1 MDRCGLFVD
10 AGYLYAAGGELCCGE
25 RKRSKFDVDVAG
37 FVTALTDIVTDDCGL
52 PLLRVYWYDGAKR
65 RIPTR
70 FQQDVAA
77 VTNVKLRLGS
87 MNGRNQQKG
96 VDALIYRDLI
106 TLARERSIAHAYL
119 VSGDEDL
126 REGVQSAQELGVRV
140 TLVGIEPVQQQY
152 NQSRDLVNE
161 ADHVIQMDKKV
172 LEPFFT
178 SREPIDE
185 RPQGDAAKPRAPTRP
200 PDAERTARHAG
211 EVFGSEWRAQ
221 ASDDQFSALLA
232 GRPKIPAPMDA
243 ELLQAVERS
252 VGVPIRE
259 HDDVRRAGRRG
270 FWRAMSMSI

>member
-25 RKRSKFDVDVAG
+25 RKRSMFDLDVAG
-37 FVTALTDIVTDDCGL
+37 FVTALTDAVTDDCDL

-77 VTNVKLRLGS
+77 VANVKLRLGS

-140 TLVGIEPVQQQY
+140 TLVGIEPVAQQY

-172 LEPFFT
+172 LGPFFT
-178 SREPIDE
+178 SRQQATAAASP
-185 RPQGDAAKPRAPTRP
+185 GDAATPAPARP
-200 PDAERTARHAG
+200 PDAERTARQAG
-211 EVFGSEWRAQ
+211 VAFAQAWREQ
-221 ASDDQFSALLA
+221 ASDEQLSALVA
-232 GRPKIPAPMDA
+232 DRPKIPAPMDV
-243 ELLQAVERS
+243 ELLRAVERA
-252 VGVPIRE
+252 VGIPIRH

-270 FWRAMSMSI
+270 FWQAMNP